1 MVGTRSTLNVPA
13 AAVHRSCKTCGI
25 DDVSNMQCD
34 KCKEFYHPRCLLLIA
49 SMNVA
54 PDSKIYCCNNNSNGD
69 MLLYKKLC
77 EEMES
82 KNKILIEYKDT
93 LLDKISSLENEIAR
107 RCASSSELT
116 STTKRQEEI
125 SASVHSEVVNE
136 LMERNKRS
144 SNVIIYGFVESVGS
158 KQEQVQKDINFVN
171 SILHEL
177 DVNATFD
184 APIRLGKWD
193 PTKQN
198 LARPLNLRLQS
209 SSIAESVLK
218 SSRKLKSKEQWASF
232 TIAQDSNV

>member
-1 MVGTRSTLNVPA
+1 
-13 AAVHRSCKTCGI
+13 
-25 DDVSNMQCD
+25 
-34 KCKEFYHPRCLLLIA
+34 
-49 SMNVA
+49 
-54 PDSKIYCCNNNSNGD
+54 
-69 MLLYKKLC
+69 
-77 EEMES
+77 MES

-158 KQEQVQKDINFVN
+158 KQEQLQKDINFVN

-198 LARPLNLRLQS
+198 LARPLKLRLQS

-232 TIAQDSNV
+232 TIAQDNTPKQRAMYKAAKCELKSRLDNDEVNLKVMYRNGVPQVTRMGN